1 MKQQILIIT
10 VLSVLCCIN
19 FNLVS
24 SASEANPTVIDY
36 KEKERYDIY
45 EWRYKL
51 INGKLYRRLYNLTAS
66 EWVGDWEL
74 VL

>member
-1 MKQQILIIT
+1 MKQKILIIT
-10 VLSVLCCIN
+10 VLSVICCNN
-19 FNLVS
+19 FNLVA

-36 KEKERYDIY
+36 RAEERSDIY